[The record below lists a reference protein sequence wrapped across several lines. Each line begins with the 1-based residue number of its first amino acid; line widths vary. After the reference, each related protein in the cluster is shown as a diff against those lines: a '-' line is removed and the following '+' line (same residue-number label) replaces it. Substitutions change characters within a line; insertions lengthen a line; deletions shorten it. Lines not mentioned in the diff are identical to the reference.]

1 MTPIEAAWHSVKDRW
16 PCSLEQFSNAAAG
29 WDVHP
34 VLLDGETVGAILVNG
49 PEIHACIA
57 GGYGRWFRK
66 EQVAILNAVIE
77 RHGYAQT
84 HATTP
89 AGERF
94 VARLGFQKVGNAFR
108 RYTKWESKQS

>member
-1 MTPIEAAWHSVKDRW
+1 MTPLEAAWRSVVERW
-16 PCSLEQFSNAAAG
+16 PIGFREFEQALSG
-29 WDVHP
+29 WEIHP
-34 VLLDGETVGAILVNG
+34 VFVDGNAVGAILVNG